1 MTILNEGGTPDVLS
15 PLHAVY
21 GLAARLAGTMV
32 AVVGTRAETHT
43 VQSLSAAFYPH
54 LRHNRRVVFV
64 VLDPHSPPAQ
74 GRLASQLVAT
84 AAGLR
89 GVDSVL
95 LLAGRSA
102 ALVGVDAGFE
112 AQLLARRL
120 ELPVGVADLD
130 DGTPGALSTDLE
142 DHAQAA
148 LVELCPK
155 GTGERPR
162 SPDPDPRKRGL
173 LGGLLRREREETQ
186 GQRRSPVVLLGTSAG
201 TARELSEELERT
213 GTEVAGVVP
222 AVGGER
228 LPPVDEESVV
238 ALMDPYLA
246 RSARAAGERGAR
258 VVRTLM
264 PIGVDGTARFVQD
277 VAAAAGTPT
286 SEAVRARTVRQGLE
300 PLRNRIRGK
309 RIFFAGDTGLEIPL
323 ARFLADGGA
332 VVLEVGA
339 PRLDRR
345 LLTPEIQ
352 ALGADVDVVESPD
365 WRGQIERADEHRPDL
380 VISSPGLYGPLVARG
395 HLCRSS
401 LDLLNL
407 GVHGY
412 EGARRVLEML
422 VRSFDRAEAL
432 DSLNL

>member
-1 MTILNEGGTPDVLS
+1 M
-15 PLHAVY
+15 
-21 GLAARLAGTMV
+21 R
-32 AVVGTRAETHT
+32 
-43 VQSLSAAFYPH
+43 
-54 LRHNRRVVFV
+54 
-64 VLDPHSPPAQ
+64 
-74 GRLASQLVAT
+74 
-84 AAGLR
+84 
-89 GVDSVL
+89 
-95 LLAGRSA
+95 
-102 ALVGVDAGFE
+102 FE
-112 AQLLARRL
+112 AKLLARRL

-130 DGTPGALSTDLE
+130 DGGPGALSTDLE
-142 DHAQAA
+142 DRAQAA
-148 LVELCPK
+148 LVELCPR

-162 SPDPDPRKRGL
+162 SSEPDPRKRRL
-173 LGGLLRREREETQ
+173 LGGLLRREREEPPE
-186 GQRRSPVVLLGTSAG
+186 RRSPVILLGTSAG
-201 TARELSEELERT
+201 TARELSEELKRA
-213 GTEVAGVVP
+213 GADVVGVVP
-222 AVGGER
+222 AVGGES

-246 RSARAAGERGAR
+246 QAARVASERGAK

-286 SEAVRARTVRQGLE
+286 SEAVRARNVWQLLE
-300 PLRNRIRGK
+300 PLRIRMRGK
-309 RIFFAGDTGLEIPL
+309 RIFFAGDTGLELPL

-365 WRGQIERADEHRPDL
+365 WRGQIERADEYRPDL
-380 VISSPGLYGPLVARG
+380 VIASPGLYGPLVARG

-422 VRSFDRAEAL
+422 VRTFDRAAAL

>member
-32 AVVGTRAETHT
+32 VVIGTRTETHA
-43 VQSLSAAFYPH
+43 VQSLSTAFYAH

-74 GRLASQLVAT
+74 GRLASQLVAA

-89 GVDSVL
+89 GIDSAL

-102 ALVGVDAGFE
+102 SLIGVDAGFE
-112 AQLLARRL
+112 SRLLARRL
-120 ELPVGVADLD
+120 ELPVGLADLD
-130 DGTPGALSTDLE
+130 DGAPGCLSTDLE
-142 DHAQAA
+142 DRAMAA
-148 LVELCPK
+148 LVDLCPK
-155 GTGERPR
+155 GTVERARGPET
-162 SPDPDPRKRGL
+162 DPRKRRL
-173 LGGLLRREREETQ
+173 LGGLLRRERDEPPE
-186 GQRRSPVVLLGTSAG
+186 RRSPVVLLGTSAG
-201 TARELSEELERT
+201 TARELAEDLERT
-213 GTEVAGVVP
+213 GTEVAGMVP
-222 AVGGER
+222 AVGREG
-228 LPPVDEESVV
+228 LPPIDEDSVV

-246 RSARAAGERGAR
+246 GAARVAGERGAR

-264 PIGVDGTARFVQD
+264 PIGVNGTARFVQD

-286 SEAVRARTVRQGLE
+286 SEAARARGMWERLD
-300 PLRNRIRGK
+300 PLRNRMRGK
-309 RIFFAGDTGLEIPL
+309 RVFFAGDTGLEIPL
-323 ARFLADGGA
+323 ARFLADSGA

-365 WRGQIERADEHRPDL
+365 WQGQIERADEYRPDL
-380 VISSPGLYGPLVARG
+380 VIASPGLYGPLVARG

-422 VRSFDRAEAL
+422 TRTFDRAEAL